1 MIRKYFMAYIE
12 TLFGGEIMILS
23 TLLVIG
29 ILALMFK
36 VTGWMFGLFGKLL
49 GILFGGIGYILIGI
63 LAVGILGIAFFI
75 IPVIFIA
82 GIVSIG
88 RAIVHI

>member
-36 VTGWMFGLFGKLL
+36 VTGWVFGLFGKLL

-75 IPVIFIA
+75 VPIIVIV
-82 GIVSIG
+82 GIISICK
-88 RAIVHI
+88 AMIHV